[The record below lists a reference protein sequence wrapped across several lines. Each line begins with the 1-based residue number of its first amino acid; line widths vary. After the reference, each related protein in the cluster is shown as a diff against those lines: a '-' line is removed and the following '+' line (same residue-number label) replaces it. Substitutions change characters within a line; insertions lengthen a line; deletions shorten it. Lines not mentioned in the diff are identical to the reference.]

1 MFIEELGT
9 YIFNPD
15 YVTAE
20 DGGVEITAH
29 EVTRNGRVAV
39 KATRLATVTVGTV
52 SGKEFTYNAALYSS
66 TIVLDREQTLA
77 CFNDKGAKHPS
88 ETYVKY
94 LEKNGNSGIED
105 NRIEK
110 SIAILTDRLSEK
122 LLNKAAASLNIE
134 GGFDPAQAID
144 LILNE
149 RGDLEVPCDNEDC
162 YCEEEPAEVEPTD
175 EEPVNEEPAAPIVG
189 DPVVGEEPVSVEVVG
204 ANETSEPA
212 PESIL

>member
-39 KATRLATVTVGTV
+39 RATQLATVTVGTV

-77 CFNDKGAKHPS
+77 CFNDKGVKHPS

-122 LLNKAAASLNIE
+122 LLNKVAASLNVE

-149 RGDLEVPCDNEDC
+149 RGDLEVPCDNDDC
-162 YCEEEPAEVEPTD
+162 YCEEESAEVE
-175 EEPVNEEPAAPIVG
+175 EPANEEPAAPIVG

>member
-20 DGGVEITAH
+20 NGGVELTSC
-29 EVTRNGRVAV
+29 EVRRNGRLAV
-39 KATRLATVTVGTV
+39 KATQLATITVGTV
-52 SGKEFTYNAALYSS
+52 SGKEFTYTAELYFS

-122 LLNKAAASLNIE
+122 LLNKVAASLNVE

-144 LILNE
+144 LVLNE

-162 YCEEEPAEVEPTD
+162 CEEEAPEVGTAEVEET
-175 EEPVNEEPAAPIVG
+175 AAPIVG
-189 DPVVGEEPVSVEVVG
+189 DTVVGEEPVAVDVVG

-212 PESIL
+212 PKSIL

>member
-29 EVTRNGRVAV
+29 EVTKNGRVAV
-39 KATRLATVTVGTV
+39 KATQLATVTVGTV

-66 TIVLDREQTLA
+66 TIVLDREQTLS
-77 CFNDKGAKHPS
+77 CFNDKGVKHPS

-122 LLNKAAASLNIE
+122 LLNKVAASLNVE

-149 RGDLEVPCDNEDC
+149 RGDLEVPCDNE
-162 YCEEEPAEVEPTD
+162 YCCCEDESVEEEPAN

>member
-39 KATRLATVTVGTV
+39 RATHLATVTVGTV
-52 SGKEFTYNAALYSS
+52 SGKEFTYNASLYSS
-66 TIVLDREQTLA
+66 TIVLNREQTLA
-77 CFNDKGAKHPS
+77 CFNDKGVKHPS

-122 LLNKAAASLNIE
+122 LLNKVSASLNIE
-134 GGFDPAQAID
+134 GGFDSAQAID

-149 RGDLEVPCDNEDC
+149 RGDLEVPCDNEYC
-162 YCEEEPAEVEPTD
+162 CCEEESVD
-175 EEPVNEEPAAPIVG
+175 EEPANEEQVNEEPAAPIVG
-189 DPVVGEEPVSVEVVG
+189 DPVVGEEPVAVEVVG

>member
-15 YVTAE
+15 YVTVE

-29 EVTRNGRVAV
+29 EVTRNGRIAV
-39 KATRLATVTVGTV
+39 RATQLATVTVGTT

-122 LLNKAAASLNIE
+122 ALNKAAASLNVE
-134 GGFDPAQAID
+134 GGFDAGQALD

-162 YCEEEPAEVEPTD
+162 CCEEEPAEVGPVN
-175 EEPVNEEPAAPIVG
+175 EEPMNEEPAAPIVG
-189 DPVVGEEPVSVEVVG
+189 DPVVGEEPVAVEVVG

>member
-39 KATRLATVTVGTV
+39 RATQLATVTVGTV

-77 CFNDKGAKHPS
+77 CFNDKGVKHPS

-122 LLNKAAASLNIE
+122 LLNKVAASLNVE

-149 RGDLEVPCDNEDC
+149 RGDLEVPCDNEYC
-162 YCEEEPAEVEPTD
+162 CCEEESVD
-175 EEPVNEEPAAPIVG
+175 EEPANEEQVNEEPAAPIVG

>member
-39 KATRLATVTVGTV
+39 RATQLATVTVGTV
-52 SGKEFTYNAALYSS
+52 SGKEFTYNASLYSS

-122 LLNKAAASLNIE
+122 LLNKVAASLNIE

-162 YCEEEPAEVEPTD
+162 YCEEEPAEVEPVN
-175 EEPVNEEPAAPIVG
+175 EEPANEEPAAPIVG
-189 DPVVGEEPVSVEVVG
+189 DPVVGEEPVSVDVVG